1 MFLKVLYGV
10 KIFSGLLSS
19 GLNGFDYI
27 RLVRVIP
34 QSLIIFLE
42 YTKPRKEENEMNGGG
57 NFVLYKCECLFF
69 FLVKM
74 FFNGRENFLR
84 MLLLCL
90 LLLFLQMNQWFRFLD
105 STSRNI
111 HNTKDNFSLW
121 NISQLLLSNLLKY
134 TFSLSRR
141 LHTIQV

>member
-1 MFLKVLYGV
+1 MWMFLKVLYGV

-57 NFVLYKCECLFF
+57 NFVLYKCMNVF
-69 FLVKM
+69 
-74 FFNGRENFLR
+74 
-84 MLLLCL
+84 
-90 LLLFLQMNQWFRFLD
+90 LFLSGEDVL
-105 STSRNI
+105 
-111 HNTKDNFSLW
+111 
-121 NISQLLLSNLLKY
+121 
-134 TFSLSRR
+134 
-141 LHTIQV
+141 